1 MKLFASAFIQEQLG
15 LTLVAFGLS
24 RKAHS
29 SIRLCGI
36 TWFYPRSPFPSNLG
50 DSLPN
55 STQRKLLGV
64 TLAASKN

>member
-29 SIRLCGI
+29 SIRLRGI
-36 TWFYPRSPFPSNLG
+36 ARCDPRGPFPSNLG

-55 STQRKLLGV
+55 SIQWRLLGV
-64 TLAASKN
+64 TLDASKN